1 MAPSAFLLLRLPGAL
16 LVRGGGFVRATKSAH
31 SDHHRAATQPWIE
44 GSTLEAELTGVGRG
58 VVHACHD
65 ARVSRRRSAGVSGD
79 ALSAGLA
86 GAACSAI
93 PSTVWSVVRGDD
105 VLEGGRAAGA
115 MLLPHERR
123 TAVLLAAA
131 VPVHLVISI
140 GWAAV
145 MATALPR
152 GREPAWGVVG
162 GIVIATLDLALIGRR
177 IPSIATLPQGRQ
189 WADHAAY
196 GLSVGLV
203 LRARRSRRPRRLAPR
218 A

>member
-1 MAPSAFLLLRLPGAL
+1 L
-16 LVRGGGFVRATKSAH
+16 
-31 SDHHRAATQPWIE
+31 E
-44 GSTLEAELTGVGRG
+44 GVP
-58 VVHACHD
+58 
-65 ARVSRRRSAGVSGD
+65 GD

-93 PSTVWSVVRGDD
+93 PSTVWSLVRGDD

-115 MLLPHERR
+115 MLLPNERR
-123 TAVLLAAA
+123 TAVLLAVAA
-131 VPVHLVISI
+131 PVHLAISI

-145 MATALPR
+145 MAIGLPR

-162 GIVIATLDLALIGRR
+162 AMAIATLDLALIGRR
-177 IPSIATLPQGRQ
+177 IPSIRTLPQGRQ

-203 LRARRSRRPRRLAPR
+203 LRARRSRLRGRGVPGPQRMNAAIGSPTSTM
-218 A
+218 

>member
-1 MAPSAFLLLRLPGAL
+1 
-16 LVRGGGFVRATKSAH
+16 
-31 SDHHRAATQPWIE
+31 
-44 GSTLEAELTGVGRG
+44 
-58 VVHACHD
+58 
-65 ARVSRRRSAGVSGD
+65 
-79 ALSAGLA
+79 
-86 GAACSAI
+86 
-93 PSTVWSVVRGDD
+93 
-105 VLEGGRAAGA
+105 VLEGGRATGA

-131 VPVHLVISI
+131 VPVHLAISV

-162 GIVIATLDLALIGRR
+162 ALMTATVDLALIGRR

-203 LRARRSRRPRRLAPR
+203 LRARRSRRPRRPAPR
-218 A
+218 P

>member
-1 MAPSAFLLLRLPGAL
+1 MVAGVDDSSPRPGELRLECA
-16 LVRGGGFVRATKSAH
+16 
-31 SDHHRAATQPWIE
+31 
-44 GSTLEAELTGVGRG
+44 
-58 VVHACHD
+58 ACHD
-65 ARVSRRRSAGVSGD
+65 ARVSHRRSGGIPGD

-93 PSTVWSVVRGDD
+93 PSSAWSLVRGDD

-131 VPVHLVISI
+131 VPVHLAISI

-145 MATALPR
+145 MAIALPR
-152 GREPAWGVVG
+152 GREPAWGLVG
-162 GIVIATLDLALIGRR
+162 GMVIATLDLALIGRR

-203 LRARRSRRPRRLAPR
+203 LRARRSRRAPQTGASRARSSVQSKRRVR
-218 A
+218 ARHPQR

>member
-1 MAPSAFLLLRLPGAL
+1 
-16 LVRGGGFVRATKSAH
+16 
-31 SDHHRAATQPWIE
+31 
-44 GSTLEAELTGVGRG
+44 
-58 VVHACHD
+58 VVQDCHD
-65 ARVSRRRSAGVSGD
+65 ARVSRRFGGVPGD

-93 PSTVWSVVRGDD
+93 PSTLWSMVRGDD
-105 VLEGGRAAGA
+105 LLEGGRAAGA

-131 VPVHLVISI
+131 APVHLAISI

-162 GIVIATLDLALIGRR
+162 GMVIATLDLALIGRR

-203 LRARRSRRPRRLAPR
+203 LRARRSRRPDGPAPR
-218 A
+218 ARETQSS